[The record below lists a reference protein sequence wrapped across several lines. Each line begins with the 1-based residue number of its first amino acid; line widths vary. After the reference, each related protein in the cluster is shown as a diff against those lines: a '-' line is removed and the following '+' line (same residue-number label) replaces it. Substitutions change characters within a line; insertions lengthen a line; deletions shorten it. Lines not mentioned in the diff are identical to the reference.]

1 MKLKNFNYLIGL
13 LIIFFHLPLVSE
25 DKIDIWNNKKDT
37 AIKTPNLENK
47 VIKENINLKSSQT
60 IQALEKIEIEENSEI
75 QTDEQKVFG
84 Y

>member
-47 VIKENINLKSSQT
+47 VIKEIS
-60 IQALEKIEIEENSEI
+60 
-75 QTDEQKVFG
+75 DV
-84 Y
+84 